1 MDLAMMRG
9 TKACDILDSVLA
21 AVNQGYNMV
30 DFDVPDGVVS
40 SKGRML
46 TPDNLA
52 PMICAL
58 FADGDDERVALVGSS
73 SKRACRRS
81 PC

>member
-52 PMICAL
+52 PMI
-58 FADGDDERVALVGSS
+58 
-73 SKRACRRS
+73 
-81 PC
+81 